1 VRARRAAVAA
11 AVAALVA
18 AGGGCGGDDGGDSPP
33 APEAAG
39 AAVTGFSR
47 ALGSGDG
54 ETACGL
60 LTSGARAAFIKR
72 VETIAGTRDCA
83 TAMMRVHDAAGAE
96 VNEAL
101 STATVSGVQV
111 NGDSA
116 TAKLTA
122 GGHATSVSLQ
132 KQDGDWKL
140 TGVPGIQ

>member
-11 AVAALVA
+11 ALAALVVA
-18 AGGGCGGDDGGDSPP
+18 AGGCGGDDGGDSPP

-39 AAVTGFSR
+39 VVVTEFSR

-54 ETACGL
+54 EKACGL

-72 VETIAGTRDCA
+72 VETLAGTKDCA
-83 TAMMRVHDAAGAE
+83 TALTRVHDAAGAE

-101 STATVSGVQV
+101 STATVSDVRV

-122 GGHATSVSLQ
+122 AGHATSVSLQ
-132 KQDGDWKL
+132 KEDGDWKL